1 MKPLK
6 FVVPI
11 ANWLLR
17 FSIAILVYD
26 RFWGTLEKLEIENQ
40 SFYFALAMA
49 LSTLALLLG
58 GFFKK
63 NTTTILSAFI
73 LFGLSFA
80 FIFIGGFTLGKLF
93 ENLVP
98 AAISL
103 YFFGRGNA
111 G

>member
-17 FSIAILVYD
+17 FSIAIIVYD
-26 RFWGTLEKLEIENQ
+26 RSWFTLEKLEIENQ
-40 SFYFALAMA
+40 HFYFALAMA
-49 LSTLALLLG
+49 LSTFALLLG

-63 NTTTILSAFI
+63 NTTTIISAFI
-73 LFGLSFA
+73 LFGLSLA
-80 FIFIGGFTLGKLF
+80 FVFIGGFTLGKLF

-103 YFFGRGNA
+103 YFVSRGNA